1 MGVEVLTFA
10 RGLKLTGLCDL
21 PHRAGMWRHINPEVW
36 LMTRACLQT
45 CYRPQAIAA
54 NKMGTLA
61 SNQVDARKNG
71 IIAIS
76 AYHRA
81 SELESGNKRR
91 DGRNPNTE

>member
-1 MGVEVLTFA
+1 
-10 RGLKLTGLCDL
+10 
-21 PHRAGMWRHINPEVW
+21 
-36 LMTRACLQT
+36 
-45 CYRPQAIAA
+45 
-54 NKMGTLA
+54 MGTLA